1 MGAKND
7 LGVRYRSMVYFKL
20 NSVQMSTKMINLE
33 ALARQEA
40 MQLLGDLRDK
50 DTGAWPVTLE

>member
-50 DTGAWPVTLE
+50 DTGA